1 MADKSDQPKAVSLQ
15 ELQQTV
21 ASKKKEAKAIKAQS
35 EALAAENNVPVE
47 VEPDALP
54 QGEKMLAVIGYF
66 SFFCILPLLVKPQS
80 AFCQFHGKQGLILTL
95 FFLVLGGVISFVLG
109 LFTAPYLAHNLVML
123 LYVVFACMGMYW
135 AFHGH
140 TRKLPLFGDFVSKLD
155 W

>member
-1 MADKSDQPKAVSLQ
+1 MAKKDESKHVSLKD
-15 ELQQTV
+15 LQQTV
-21 ASKKKEAKAIKAQS
+21 ASKKKEAEDIEAQS
-35 EALAAENNVPVE
+35 ADLAAENNVPVE

-66 SFFCILPLLVKPQS
+66 SFFCILPLLIKPKS

-123 LYVVFACMGMYW
+123 VYVVLAFIAMYGAW
-135 AFHGH
+135 KGEKK
-140 TRKLPLFGDFVSKLD
+140 KLPLFGDFVDKLD